1 MFVPG
6 RLRRRLHIGLIAL
19 IAAAACTLAVSA
31 QQPAMPAA
39 DLLQAGDVLMAGS
52 HYGDALRVYRRARET
67 DDAALRVRAGAGVVK
82 SLLRL
87 GLFKDGAREGADV
100 AARDPQNPAAVSIHA
115 DSLWA
120 YGLFFDAEDRYAEAL
135 TINPQDPGA
144 LHGRG
149 RSLAAQRRFD
159 EAMADVTR
167 AISLNPTE
175 PAYQYTLASIYEQTH
190 HFMEASAA
198 LQRYIE
204 LLPKRDDTDL
214 VKWAKTQ
221 AKFLATF
228 KNKAPLE
235 IVSKAESYT
244 MPFRVFEG
252 RVLVTG
258 RVNGGS
264 AIEFAVDTGADQ
276 AVLTTG
282 VASRNH
288 VQAFA
293 ALQSAGIGDLGI
305 GYRSLQIARM
315 DDLEIGALHVR
326 NVPCLIKDP
335 PLKGLPGREGEGFSP
350 LVLGMSV
357 RLDYEHHTLTM
368 ARELADEPADYRLPL
383 RIQRLAVVRGLV
395 NGSAASFVV
404 DTGGEAMSLSRAVAA
419 LLPVDP
425 EVRRVPVRVFGSS
438 GWDQAAFLLPFIDI
452 EFAKGAE
459 FQQASVVVLNL
470 DAPSALL
477 GFNIGGIVGH
487 QFLGRYKVSIDL
499 PRHEMRLQTP
509 R

>member
-1 MFVPG
+1 MFAPG
-6 RLRRRLHIGLIAL
+6 RLLRSLHIGV

-31 QQPAMPAA
+31 QQQPSAA
-39 DLLQAGDVLMAGS
+39 ATDLLQAGDVLMAGS

-67 DDAALRVRAGAGVVK
+67 DDANVRVRAGAGIVK

-87 GLFKDGAREGADV
+87 GLFKDGASEGADV
-100 AARDPQNPAAVSIHA
+100 AARDPQNAAAVSVHA

-120 YGLFFDAEDRYAEAL
+120 FGLFFEAENRYAEAL
-135 TINPQDPGA
+135 TLNPQDPGG

-167 AISLNPTE
+167 AIALNPAE
-175 PAYQYTLASIYEQTH
+175 ANYQYTLASIYEQTH
-190 HFMEASAA
+190 KFGDASNA
-198 LQRYIE
+198 LLKYVE

-214 VKWAKTQ
+214 VKWARTQ

-228 KNKAPLE
+228 KNRVPLE

-244 MPFRVFEG
+244 MPFRVADG

-258 RVNGGS
+258 RVNGGP
-264 AIEFAVDTGADQ
+264 AIELAVDTGADQ

-282 VASRNH
+282 IASRNH

-335 PLKGLPGREGEGFSP
+335 PLKGLTR
-350 LVLGMSV
+350 VK
-357 RLDYEHHTLTM
+357 
-368 ARELADEPADYRLPL
+368 ARASR
-383 RIQRLAVVRGLV
+383 RSS
-395 NGSAASFVV
+395 SAC
-404 DTGGEAMSLSRAVAA
+404 
-419 LLPVDP
+419 
-425 EVRRVPVRVFGSS
+425 
-438 GWDQAAFLLPFIDI
+438 
-452 EFAKGAE
+452 
-459 FQQASVVVLNL
+459 
-470 DAPSALL
+470 PSAWTT
-477 GFNIGGIVGH
+477 NIT
-487 QFLGRYKVSIDL
+487 R
-499 PRHEMRLQTP
+499 
-509 R
+509 

>member
-6 RLRRRLHIGLIAL
+6 RCLRSLHIGVIT
-19 IAAAACTLAVSA
+19 AAACTLAVSA
-31 QQPAMPAA
+31 QQTATPAA

-52 HYGDALRVYRRARET
+52 HYGDALRIYRRAVET
-67 DDAALRVRAGAGVVK
+67 DDANVRVRAGAGVVK

-87 GLFKDGAREGADV
+87 GLFRDGEREGAGV
-100 AARDPQNPAAVSIHA
+100 AARDPQNAAAIAIHA

-120 YGLFFDAEDRYAEAL
+120 YGLFFDAEERYAAAL
-135 TINPQDPGA
+135 TLNPQDPGA

-149 RSLAAQRRFD
+149 RSFAAQRRFD

-175 PAYQYTLASIYEQTH
+175 PAYQYTLASIYEQTRR
-190 HFMEASAA
+190 FTEASNA
-198 LQRYIE
+198 LLRYVA

-214 VKWAKTQ
+214 VKWARTQ
-221 AKFLATF
+221 AKFLGTF
-228 KNKAPLE
+228 KNKVPLE
-235 IVSKAESYT
+235 IVSKPDTYT

-258 RVNGGS
+258 RVNGGP

-276 AVLTTG
+276 AVLTTE

-288 VQAFA
+288 VQPFA

-350 LVLGMSV
+350 LVFGMSV
-357 RLDYEHHTLTM
+357 TLDYEHHTLTM
-368 ARELADEPADYRLPL
+368 ARELPEEPTDFRLPL
-383 RIQRLAVVRGLV
+383 RVQRLAVVRGLV
-395 NGSAASFVV
+395 NGSSPAGFVV
-404 DTGGEAMSLSRAVAA
+404 DTGGEAMSLSRSVAA
-419 LLPVDP
+419 QLPVDP
-425 EVRRVPVRVFGSS
+425 DVRRVPVRVFGSS
-438 GWDQAAFLLPFIDI
+438 GWDRAAFLLPFVDI

-459 FQQASVVVLNL
+459 FQQASLVVLNL

>member
-1 MFVPG
+1 
-6 RLRRRLHIGLIAL
+6 
-19 IAAAACTLAVSA
+19 
-31 QQPAMPAA
+31 
-39 DLLQAGDVLMAGS
+39 
-52 HYGDALRVYRRARET
+52 
-67 DDAALRVRAGAGVVK
+67 
-82 SLLRL
+82 
-87 GLFKDGAREGADV
+87 
-100 AARDPQNPAAVSIHA
+100 
-115 DSLWA
+115 
-120 YGLFFDAEDRYAEAL
+120 
-135 TINPQDPGA
+135 
-144 LHGRG
+144 
-149 RSLAAQRRFD
+149 
-159 EAMADVTR
+159 
-167 AISLNPTE
+167 
-175 PAYQYTLASIYEQTH
+175 
-190 HFMEASAA
+190 
-198 LQRYIE
+198 
-204 LLPKRDDTDL
+204 

-228 KNKAPLE
+228 KNKTPLE

-244 MPFRVFEG
+244 MPFRVSEG

-264 AIEFAVDTGADQ
+264 AVEFAVDTGADQ

-288 VQAFA
+288 VQPFA

-305 GYRSLQIARM
+305 GYRSLQVARM
-315 DDLEIGALHVR
+315 DDLEIGAFHVR

-350 LVLGMSV
+350 LVFGMSV
-357 RLDYEHHTLTM
+357 SLDYVHQTLTM
-368 ARELADEPADYRLPL
+368 ARELPEEPADFRLPL
-383 RIQRLAVVRGLV
+383 RIQRLAIVRGLI
-395 NGSAASFVV
+395 NGSSPAGFVV
-404 DTGGEAMSLSRAVAA
+404 DTGGEAMSLSRSVAGQ
-419 LLPVDP
+419 LPVDP

-438 GWDQAAFLLPFIDI
+438 GWDQGAFLLPFVDI
-452 EFAKGAE
+452 QFAKGAE

-487 QFLGRYKVSIDL
+487 QFLGRYKVAIDL